1 MIIYDIMKKIGWDN
15 MVKMGMSMP
24 NKMIFV
30 GNYKILP
37 IVVVDM
43 PSYVSE
49 SYKRSTIPTEIETL
63 LRDCKE
69 LEEMNQNTVS
79 VEKQISARLILLK
92 EEMRTF
98 VEQALDVPVTLDGEL
113 LTYETNSKEEG
124 YTKRTIY
131 QLDVDEESML
141 ALIRFINSKKTPT
154 ADEILMVLKSY
165 ETAKDI
171 SFGYRTSY
179 LTSIDEKAEVGK
191 NRETTVYTGTIFNNT
206 EYSLRTRDLMDK
218 ISLKIL
224 TDYVSRTG
232 STYSL
237 SEYVIKSVDDRWL
250 IVHEKTGATDLL
262 TEAESSLCK
271 AVSDVQS
278 CLDGKGIL
286 ANNKKTD
293 FQIETLQS
301 VLEEYL
307 KRKEEKQK

>member
-1 MIIYDIMKKIGWDN
+1 
-15 MVKMGMSMP
+15 MVKMAKKLPS
-24 NKMIFV
+24 KMIFV
-30 GNYKILP
+30 GNYVISP
-37 IVVVDM
+37 IVIVDL
-43 PSYVSE
+43 PSYISA
-49 SYKRSTIPTEIETL
+49 SHKRSTIPIEIETL

-69 LEEMNQNTVS
+69 LEEMNQNTAS

-98 VEQALDVPVTLDGEL
+98 VEQALDVPVVLDGEL
-113 LTYETNSKEEG
+113 LTYETVSKEEG

-131 QLDVDEESML
+131 QLDVEEDSMMS
-141 ALIRFINSKKTPT
+141 LIRFINSKKTPT
-154 ADEILMVLKSY
+154 ADEILAVLKSY
-165 ETAKDI
+165 EAAKDI

-179 LTSIDEKAEVGK
+179 LTSIDEREEIGK
-191 NRETTVYTGTIFNNT
+191 NRETTVYTGTVFNNT
-206 EYSLRTRDLMDK
+206 EYSFRTRELMDR

-232 STYSL
+232 STYPL
-237 SEYVIKSVDDRWL
+237 SEYVTKTVDDRWL

-262 TEAESSLCK
+262 TEEESRLCK

-278 CLDGKGIL
+278 CLDGNGIL

-301 VLEEYL
+301 ILEEYL
-307 KRKEEKQK
+307 KGKDEKKK